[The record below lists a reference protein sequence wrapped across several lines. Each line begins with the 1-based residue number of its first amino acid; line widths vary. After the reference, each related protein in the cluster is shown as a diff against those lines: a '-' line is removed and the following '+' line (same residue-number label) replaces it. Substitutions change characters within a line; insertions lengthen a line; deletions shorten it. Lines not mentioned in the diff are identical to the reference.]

1 MKSATFGCA
10 VKTSKSGCLSE
21 IRPNPPLRRSGSRC
35 AQADGDRNSVE
46 PVQDGR
52 IHIEKINGPFLRGGG
67 LPAEYGAGLKRAIER
82 GSLWLR
88 ESGTYVKFTPIG
100 AELFA

>member
-1 MKSATFGCA
+1 
-10 VKTSKSGCLSE
+10 VKYVPTRPFADPKAAARRLME
-21 IRPNPPLRRSGSRC
+21 IV
-35 AQADGDRNSVE
+35 NSVE
-46 PVQDGR
+46 PVQDSR
-52 IHIEKINGPFLRGGG
+52 IHVEKINGPFLRGGG

>member
-1 MKSATFGCA
+1 
-10 VKTSKSGCLSE
+10 VKYVPTRPFADPEAAARRLME
-21 IRPNPPLRRSGSRC
+21 IV
-35 AQADGDRNSVE
+35 NSVE
-46 PVQDGR
+46 PVRDSR